1 MKTKLFFA
9 AMAAVAVIGCQ
20 KEVGGSVTG
29 EADGMASFLQVNL
42 NTAGTI
48 TKADP
53 GTFEYG
59 SSIENQV
66 NSVTFY
72 FFDAA
77 GKPYVVQNRENY
89 MTGNVSDWTQSTDD
103 PHISIEEVSGLI
115 LVIKQ
120 SNGDVPAQMVAVL
133 NAPKELQKSMEL
145 KDLNASINT
154 LYDENDGFIMS
165 NSVYVKE
172 GEENNVVI
180 QTTAITKA
188 NLFNA
193 NLVAGD
199 PGYNAPGT
207 ILKPDDTDVPDNI
220 APVEIYVERIAT
232 KVTVNG
238 AENVDL
244 TKIPVY
250 AEDGTTQ
257 LTVGEGENVKGVFV
271 GITGWDITNN
281 TASSH
286 ILKQLQATYNPA
298 PFTPWN
304 NASFFRSYWADT
316 DAEPL
321 HNLTYNKLNSI
332 QPKYY
337 HENTAVATES
347 NGVDVDA
354 DGTYDNPN
362 TSANQAP
369 QLLVAAT
376 LIDAEGN
383 PIDLARWY
391 GKNYTEEGV
400 KAAMVATVD
409 HRLYTK
415 EGQGTDESPYEFTP
429 ITAANVV
436 FSQTAQTDVA
446 KRYNVYASANPD
458 VEYYD
463 AAGNKMDT
471 DAVNVIL
478 NAIEPAQIWKDGKTY
493 YYTTISHFGNSKG
506 MVRNH
511 CYQILID
518 SVKGFGTPV
527 YEPGFV
533 ITPEKPSDTEAVN
546 LSARINILSWH
557 LVSQKVTLN

>member
-29 EADGMASFLQVNL
+29 EADGMASFLKVNL

-53 GTFEYG
+53 GNFESG
-59 SSIENQV
+59 SPEENKV

-72 FFDAA
+72 FFDAE
-77 GKPYVVQNRENY
+77 GKKYVIQNMENY
-89 MTGNVSDWTQSTDD
+89 MTGNVSDWDWTKGKTN
-103 PHISIEEVSGLI
+103 SIEEVSGLI

-133 NAPKELQKSMEL
+133 NAPTELQKSMTLDEL
-145 KDLNASINT
+145 NYSIET
-154 LYDENDGFIMS
+154 LYDDKNGFIMS
-165 NSVYVKE
+165 NSVYVD
-172 GEENNVVI
+172 GDQVI
-180 QTTAITKA
+180 QTTAITEN

-193 NLVAGD
+193 NLKVGD
-199 PGYNAPGT
+199 PGYNPPGT
-207 ILKPDDTDVPDNI
+207 ILKPDNTDVPDDI
-220 APVEIYVERIAT
+220 TPVEIYVERVAA
-232 KVTVNG
+232 KVTVAG
-238 AENVDL
+238 AEGVEL
-244 TKIPVY
+244 TEIPVY
-250 AEDGTTQ
+250 AEDGETQ
-257 LTVGEGENVKGVFV
+257 LTVGDGDNAKNVFV
-271 GITGWDITNN
+271 KITGWDVTNN

-286 ILKQLQATYNPA
+286 ILKQLSANYDPE
-298 PFTPWN
+298 PFTTWN
-304 NASFFRSYWADT
+304 NVAFFRSYWANT

-321 HNLTYNKLNSI
+321 HNLTYDDLTSNDA
-332 QPKYY
+332 KYY
-337 HENTAVATES
+337 HENTAAASES
-347 NGVDVDA
+347 NEVDVD
-354 DGTYDNPN
+354 DNGTYENPN
-362 TSANQAP
+362 TTGNQAP

-376 LIDAEGN
+376 LVDENGD

-400 KAAMVATVD
+400 KKAMIATVD

-415 EGQGTDESPYEFTP
+415 SEDKYTS
-429 ITAANVV
+429 ITADDVV
-436 FSQTAQTDVA
+436 FSQTGQTA
-446 KRYNVYASANPD
+446 ERKRYEVYASANEET
-458 VEYYD
+458 EYYD
-463 AAGNKMDT
+463 AAGNPMELN
-471 DAVNVIL
+471 AVNEIL

-533 ITPEKPSDTEAVN
+533 ITPEKPVDSEAVN
-546 LSARINILSWH
+546 LSARINILQWH
-557 LVSQKVTLN
+557 LVNQNVTLQ

>member
-29 EADGMASFLQVNL
+29 EADGMASFLKVNL

-53 GTFEYG
+53 GNFESG
-59 SSIENQV
+59 SDEENKV

-72 FFDAA
+72 FFDAE
-77 GKPYVVQNRENY
+77 GKKYVIQNRENY
-89 MTGNVSDWTQSTDD
+89 MTGNVSDWTDGETN
-103 PHISIEEVSGLI
+103 SIEEVSGLI

-133 NAPKELQKSMEL
+133 NAPTELQRSMTL
-145 KDLNASINT
+145 ADLNASINT
-154 LYDENDGFIMS
+154 LYDDNNGFIMS

-172 GEENNVVI
+172 NEENEENNVVI
-180 QTTAITKA
+180 QTTAITEA

-199 PGYNAPGT
+199 PGYNPPGT
-207 ILKPDDTDVPDNI
+207 ILKPDNTDVPDGI

-232 KVTVNG
+232 KVTVEG
-238 AENVDL
+238 AENVNL
-244 TKIPVY
+244 EKIPVY
-250 AEDGTTQ
+250 AEDGTTR
-257 LTVGEGENVKGVFV
+257 LTVGEGENVEEVFV
-271 GITGWDITNN
+271 KITGWDITNN

-286 ILKQLQATYNPA
+286 ILKQLEATYSPA

-304 NASFFRSYWADT
+304 NASFFRSYWAKT

-321 HNLTYNKLNSI
+321 HNLKYTDLTSTL
-332 QPKYY
+332 PKYY
-337 HENTAVATES
+337 HENTAAATES
-347 NGVDVDA
+347 NGVDVDLN
-354 DGTYDNPN
+354 GTYENPN
-362 TSANQAP
+362 KSANQAP

-376 LIDAEGN
+376 LINAAGN
-383 PIDLARWY
+383 PIYLARWY
-391 GKNYTEEGV
+391 GKNYTEAGV
-400 KAAMVATVD
+400 MEAMIATVD
-409 HRLYTK
+409 HRLYTRT
-415 EGQGTDESPYEFTP
+415 GDGTEVSPYEFAP
-429 ITAANVV
+429 IVAGDVV
-436 FSQTAQTDVA
+436 FSQTGQTA
-446 KRYNVYASANPD
+446 ESKRYEVYASAKED
-458 VEYYD
+458 TEYYD
-463 AAGNKMDT
+463 AAGNLMKL
-471 DAVNVIL
+471 DAVNKIL

-533 ITPEKPSDTEAVN
+533 ITPEKPVDSEAVN
-546 LSARINILSWH
+546 LSARINILQWH
-557 LVSQKVTLN
+557 LVKQNVTLQ

>member
-20 KEVGGSVTG
+20 KEHNAPVV
-29 EADGMASFLQVNL
+29 ADGQASFLKVNL
-42 NTAGTI
+42 NTAGAI

-53 GTFEYG
+53 GSFVSGTDA
-59 SSIENQV
+59 ENKV

-72 FFDAA
+72 FFDA
-77 GKPYVVQNRENY
+77 GGEKYVIQNMENY
-89 MTGNVSDWTQSTDD
+89 MTGNVTDWTSVNSA
-103 PHISIEEVSGLI
+103 SIEEVSGLI

-133 NAPKELQKSMEL
+133 NAPTELQRSMTLAEL
-145 KDLNASINT
+145 NESINT
-154 LYDENDGFIMS
+154 LYDENNGFIMS

-172 GEENNVVI
+172 NEENKENNVVI

-207 ILKPDDTDVPDNI
+207 ILDPDDTDVPDDI

-232 KVTVNG
+232 KVTVEG
-238 AENVDL
+238 AENVSL
-244 TKIPVY
+244 EKIPVY

-257 LTVGEGENVKGVFV
+257 LTVGEGENVKEVFV
-271 GITGWDITNN
+271 KITGWDITNN

-286 ILKQLQATYNPA
+286 ILKQLEATYSPA

-304 NASFFRSYWADT
+304 NASFFRSYWANT

-321 HNLTYNKLNSI
+321 HNLKYTDLTSTL
-332 QPKYY
+332 PKYY
-337 HENTAVATES
+337 HENTAAAKES
-347 NGVDVDA
+347 NGVDVDLN
-354 DGTYDNPN
+354 GTYEKPN
-362 TSANQAP
+362 KSANQAP

-376 LIDAEGN
+376 LINAAGN

-391 GKNYTEEGV
+391 GKNYTEAGV
-400 KAAMVATVD
+400 KDAMIATVD
-409 HRLYTK
+409 HRLYTRTG
-415 EGQGTDESPYEFTP
+415 EGTEVSPYEFAP
-429 ITAANVV
+429 ITADNVV
-436 FSQTAQTDVA
+436 FSQTGQAEENE
-446 KRYNVYASANPD
+446 RYEVYASANPN
-458 VEYYD
+458 VKYFD
-463 AAGNKMDT
+463 AAGNLMDIE
-471 DAVNVIL
+471 DVNVIL
-478 NAIEPAQIWKDGKTY
+478 NAIEPAQIWKDGRTY

-533 ITPEKPSDTEAVN
+533 ITPEKPVDSEAVN
-546 LSARINILSWH
+546 LSARINILQWH
-557 LVSQKVTLN
+557 LVNQTVTLQ

>member
-29 EADGMASFLQVNL
+29 EADGMASFLKVNL

-53 GTFEYG
+53 GNFKSG
-59 SSIENQV
+59 SDEENKV

-72 FFDAA
+72 FFDAE
-77 GKPYVVQNRENY
+77 GEKYVIQNMENY
-89 MTGNVSDWTQSTDD
+89 MTGNVSDWTEGEKN
-103 PHISIEEVSGLI
+103 SIEEVSGLI

-133 NAPKELQKSMEL
+133 NAPTELQKSMTLDEL
-145 KDLNASINT
+145 NDSIET
-154 LYDENDGFIMS
+154 LYDEKNGFIMS
-165 NSVYVKE
+165 NSVYVD
-172 GEENNVVI
+172 GDQVI
-180 QTTAITKA
+180 QTTAITEN

-193 NLVAGD
+193 NLEVGD
-199 PGYNAPGT
+199 PGYNPPGT
-207 ILKPDDTDVPDNI
+207 ILKPDNTDVPDDI

-232 KVTVNG
+232 KVTVEG
-238 AENVDL
+238 AENVNL
-244 TKIPVY
+244 EKIPVY

-257 LTVGEGENVKGVFV
+257 LTVGEGENVKEVFV
-271 GITGWDITNN
+271 KITGWDVTNN

-286 ILKQLQATYNPA
+286 ILKQLSANYDPA
-298 PFTPWN
+298 PFTTWN
-304 NASFFRSYWADT
+304 NVAFFRSYWANT

-321 HNLTYNKLNSI
+321 HNLTYDNLTSNDA
-332 QPKYY
+332 KYY
-337 HENTAVATES
+337 HENTAAASES
-347 NGVDVDA
+347 NGVDVD
-354 DGTYDNPN
+354 DEGTYEDPN
-362 TSANQAP
+362 TTGNQAP

-376 LIDAEGN
+376 LINAAGN

-391 GKNYTEEGV
+391 GKNYTEAGV
-400 KAAMVATVD
+400 KDAMIATVD
-409 HRLYTK
+409 HRLYTRTG
-415 EGQGTDESPYEFTP
+415 EGTEVSPYEFAP
-429 ITAANVV
+429 ITADNVV
-436 FSQTAQTDVA
+436 FSQTGQTA
-446 KRYNVYASANPD
+446 ERKRYEVYASANEET
-458 VEYYD
+458 EYYD
-463 AAGNKMDT
+463 AAGNPMEL
-471 DAVNVIL
+471 DAVNEIL
-478 NAIEPAQIWKDGKTY
+478 KAIEPAQIWKEGKTY

-533 ITPEKPSDTEAVN
+533 ITPEKPVDSEAVN
-546 LSARINILSWH
+546 LSARINILQWH
-557 LVSQKVTLN
+557 LVNQNVTLQ

>member
-29 EADGMASFLQVNL
+29 EADGMASFLKVNL

-53 GTFEYG
+53 GNFKSG
-59 SSIENQV
+59 SDEENKV

-72 FFDAA
+72 FFDAE
-77 GKPYVVQNRENY
+77 GEKYVIQNMENY
-89 MTGNVSDWTQSTDD
+89 MTGNVSDWTEGEKN
-103 PHISIEEVSGLI
+103 SIEEVSGLI

-133 NAPKELQKSMEL
+133 NAPTELQKSMTLAEL
-145 KDLNASINT
+145 NGSINT
-154 LYDENDGFIMS
+154 LYDENKGFIMS
-165 NSVYVKE
+165 NSVYVD
-172 GEENNVVI
+172 GDQVI
-180 QTTAITKA
+180 QTTAITKN

-193 NLVAGD
+193 NLEVGD
-199 PGYNAPGT
+199 PGYNPPGT
-207 ILKPDDTDVPDNI
+207 ILKPDNTDVPDDI

-232 KVTVNG
+232 KVTVEG
-238 AENVDL
+238 AENVNL
-244 TKIPVY
+244 EKIPVY

-257 LTVGEGENVKGVFV
+257 LTVGEGENVKEVFV
-271 GITGWDITNN
+271 KITGWDVTNN

-286 ILKQLQATYNPA
+286 ILKQLSANYDPA
-298 PFTPWN
+298 PFTTWN
-304 NASFFRSYWADT
+304 NVAFFRSYWANT

-321 HNLTYNKLNSI
+321 HNLTYDNLTSNDA
-332 QPKYY
+332 KYY
-337 HENTAVATES
+337 HENTAAASES
-347 NGVDVDA
+347 NGVDVD
-354 DGTYDNPN
+354 DEGTYEDPN
-362 TSANQAP
+362 TTRNQAP

-376 LIDAEGN
+376 LINAAGN

-391 GKNYTEEGV
+391 GKNYTEAGV
-400 KAAMVATVD
+400 KDAMIATVD
-409 HRLYTK
+409 HRLYTRTG
-415 EGQGTDESPYEFTP
+415 EGTEVSPYEFAP
-429 ITAANVV
+429 ITADNVV
-436 FSQTAQTDVA
+436 FSQTGQTA
-446 KRYNVYASANPD
+446 ERKRYEVYASANEET
-458 VEYYD
+458 EYYD
-463 AAGNKMDT
+463 AAGNPMEL
-471 DAVNVIL
+471 DAVNEIL
-478 NAIEPAQIWKDGKTY
+478 KAIEPAQIWKEGKTY

-533 ITPEKPSDTEAVN
+533 ITPEKPVDSKAVN
-546 LSARINILSWH
+546 LSARINILQWH
-557 LVSQKVTLN
+557 LVNQNVTLQ

>member
-29 EADGMASFLQVNL
+29 EADGMASFLKVNL

-53 GTFEYG
+53 GNFKSG
-59 SSIENQV
+59 SDEENKV

-72 FFDAA
+72 FFDAE
-77 GKPYVVQNRENY
+77 GEKYVIQNMENY
-89 MTGNVSDWTQSTDD
+89 MTGNVSDWTEGEKN
-103 PHISIEEVSGLI
+103 SIEEVSGLI

-133 NAPKELQKSMEL
+133 NAPTELQKSMTLDEL
-145 KDLNASINT
+145 NDSIET
-154 LYDENDGFIMS
+154 LYDESNGFIMS
-165 NSVYVKE
+165 NSVYVD
-172 GEENNVVI
+172 GGQVI
-180 QTTAITKA
+180 QTTAITKN

-193 NLVAGD
+193 NLEVGD
-199 PGYNAPGT
+199 PGYNPPGT
-207 ILKPDDTDVPDNI
+207 ILKPDNTDVPDDI

-232 KVTVNG
+232 KVTVEG
-238 AENVDL
+238 AENVNL
-244 TKIPVY
+244 EKIPVY

-257 LTVGEGENVKGVFV
+257 LTVGEGENVKEVFV
-271 GITGWDITNN
+271 KITGWDVTNN

-286 ILKQLQATYNPA
+286 ILKQLSANYDPA
-298 PFTPWN
+298 PFTTWN
-304 NASFFRSYWADT
+304 NVAFFRSYWANT

-321 HNLTYNKLNSI
+321 HNLTYDDLTSNDA
-332 QPKYY
+332 KYY
-337 HENTAVATES
+337 HENTAAASES
-347 NGVDVDA
+347 NGVDVD
-354 DGTYDNPN
+354 DEGTYEDPN
-362 TSANQAP
+362 TTGNQAP

-376 LIDAEGN
+376 LINAAGN

-391 GKNYTEEGV
+391 GKNYTEAGV
-400 KAAMVATVD
+400 KDAMIATVD

-415 EGQGTDESPYEFTP
+415 SEDKYTS
-429 ITAANVV
+429 ITADDVV
-436 FSQTAQTDVA
+436 FSQTGQTA
-446 KRYNVYASANPD
+446 ERKRYEVYASANEET
-458 VEYYD
+458 EYYD
-463 AAGNKMDT
+463 AAGNPMELN
-471 DAVNVIL
+471 AVNEIL

-493 YYTTISHFGNSKG
+493 YYTTISHFGSSTG

-527 YEPGFV
+527 YESDFV
-533 ITPEKPSDTEAVN
+533 ITPEKPVDSEAVN
-546 LSARINILSWH
+546 LSARINILQWH
-557 LVSQKVTLN
+557 LVNQNVTLQ

>member
-29 EADGMASFLQVNL
+29 EADGMASFLKVNL

-53 GTFEYG
+53 GNFESG
-59 SSIENQV
+59 SPEENKV

-72 FFDAA
+72 FFDAE
-77 GKPYVVQNRENY
+77 GKKYVIQNMENY
-89 MTGNVSDWTQSTDD
+89 MTGNVSDWDWTKGKTN
-103 PHISIEEVSGLI
+103 SIEEVSGLI

-133 NAPKELQKSMEL
+133 NAPTELQKSMTLDEL
-145 KDLNASINT
+145 NDSIET
-154 LYDENDGFIMS
+154 LYDDKNGFIMS
-165 NSVYVKE
+165 NSVYVD
-172 GEENNVVI
+172 GDQVI
-180 QTTAITKA
+180 QTTAITEN

-193 NLVAGD
+193 NLEVGD
-199 PGYNAPGT
+199 PGYNPPGT
-207 ILKPDDTDVPDNI
+207 ILKPDNTDVPDDI
-220 APVEIYVERIAT
+220 TPVEIYVERVAA
-232 KVTVNG
+232 KVTVAG
-238 AENVDL
+238 AEGVEL
-244 TKIPVY
+244 TEIPVY
-250 AEDGTTQ
+250 AEDGETQ
-257 LTVGEGENVKGVFV
+257 LTVGDGDNAKNVFV
-271 GITGWDITNN
+271 KITGWDVTNN

-286 ILKQLQATYNPA
+286 ILKQLSANYDPE
-298 PFTPWN
+298 PFTTWN
-304 NASFFRSYWADT
+304 NVAFFRSYWANT

-321 HNLTYNKLNSI
+321 HNLTYDDLTSNDA
-332 QPKYY
+332 KYY
-337 HENTAVATES
+337 HENTAAASES
-347 NGVDVDA
+347 NEVDVD
-354 DGTYDNPN
+354 DNGTYENPN
-362 TSANQAP
+362 TTGNQAP

-376 LIDAEGN
+376 LVDENGD

-400 KAAMVATVD
+400 KKAMIATVD

-415 EGQGTDESPYEFTP
+415 SEDKYTS
-429 ITAANVV
+429 ITADDVV
-436 FSQTAQTDVA
+436 FSQTGQTA
-446 KRYNVYASANPD
+446 ERKRYEVYASANEET
-458 VEYYD
+458 EYYD
-463 AAGNKMDT
+463 AAGNPMELN
-471 DAVNVIL
+471 AVNEIL

-533 ITPEKPSDTEAVN
+533 ITPEKPVDSEAVN
-546 LSARINILSWH
+546 LSARINILQWH
-557 LVSQKVTLN
+557 LVNQNVTLQ